1 MVSSICNGRL
11 LYLQREALLSI
22 MLRQEELNIILNE
35 QQVTFH
41 QKKVLIQ
48 RDAMPSIPI
57 EPNFATI
64 ITGIR
69 RCGKSTLLLQ
79 LLQAK
84 YAEAL
89 YLNFEDIRMVA
100 FEAGDFTRL
109 KQEIDRRGTRVLFF
123 DEIQLAPQWEVFAS
137 QLLRE
142 GYTVFITGSNASLLS
157 KELGTHLTGRHLS
170 MELFPFNYGE
180 FLRFKQLTAGVDS
193 LEAYLLSGGMPEYL
207 PNNNPLILGN
217 LLDDILVRDIAVR
230 HAVRDVASLKQLAIY
245 LLSNVGA
252 LASANKFAGLF
263 GIKSST
269 TILEFFNYFADAYLL
284 EFVPQFDYSLKSQAR
299 NPKKIYAID
308 NGLVDAVSTSAS
320 RNLGHRLE
328 NAVYL
333 HLRSRYPEIY
343 YFKEKGEC
351 DFVAFEKGQI
361 KQAIQ
366 VCYQVNDTNFKREY
380 DGLMQALDYF
390 QLDRGLIITADQSD
404 RFEQGGRQIDMVP
417 AHHFFNR
424 SSADADEAN

>member
-1 MVSSICNGRL
+1 M
-11 LYLQREALLSI
+11 LQI
-22 MLRQEELNIILNE
+22 YDIHMLRQEELKVILDE
-35 QQVTFH
+35 QQVSFR
-41 QKKVLIQ
+41 QKKDLIP
-48 RDAMPSIPI
+48 RDTMNSIPI

-79 LLQAK
+79 LLQSK
-84 YAEAL
+84 YRDAL

-109 KQEIDRRGTRVLFF
+109 KQEIDRRNIRVLFF
-123 DEIQLAPQWEVFAS
+123 DEIQLAPHWEIFAN

-170 MELFPFNYGE
+170 MELFPFSYGE
-180 FLRFKQLTAGVDS
+180 FLRFKHLPRDADS
-193 LEAYLLSGGMPEYL
+193 LQSYLYSGGMPEYL
-207 PNNNPLILGN
+207 HSNNPLVLGN

-245 LLSNVGA
+245 LLSNVGT
-252 LASANKFAGLF
+252 LASANRFTGLF

-269 TILEFFNYFADAYLL
+269 TILEYFNHFTDAYLM

-320 RNLGHRLE
+320 RNLGRRLE

-333 HLRSRYPEIY
+333 HLRARYPEIY

-351 DFVAFEKGQI
+351 DFVVFEKGQI

-366 VCYQVNDTNFKREY
+366 VCYHVDDTNFKREY
-380 DGLMQALDYF
+380 DGLLQALDHF
-390 QLDRGLIITADQSD
+390 KLDHGHIITADQSD
-404 RFEQGGRQIDMVP
+404 RFETAGRQIDMVP
-417 AHHFFNR
+417 AHHFFE
-424 SSADADEAN
+424 S

>member
-1 MVSSICNGRL
+1 
-11 LYLQREALLSI
+11 
-22 MLRQEELNIILNE
+22 MLRQEELKVILDE
-35 QQVTFH
+35 QQVSFR
-41 QKKVLIQ
+41 QKRDLIT
-48 RDAMPSIPI
+48 REAMNSIPI

-79 LLQAK
+79 LLQAN
-84 YAEAL
+84 YDDAL

-100 FEAGDFTRL
+100 FEAGDYARL
-109 KQEIDRRGTRVLFF
+109 KQEIDRRDIRVLFF
-123 DEIQLAPQWEVFAS
+123 DEIQLAPHWEIFVN

-142 GYTVFITGSNASLLS
+142 GYAVFITGSNASLLS

-170 MELFPFNYGE
+170 MELFPFSYGE
-180 FLRFKQLTAGVDS
+180 FLRFNHLSPNADS
-193 LEAYLLSGGMPEYL
+193 METYLYAGGMPEYL
-207 PNNNPLILGN
+207 HSGNALVLGS

-230 HAVRDVASLKQLAIY
+230 HAVRDVPSLKQLAIY
-245 LLSNVGA
+245 LLSNVGT
-252 LASANKFAGLF
+252 LVSANKFAGLF

-269 TILEFFNYFADAYLL
+269 TILEYFNYFADAYLL

-299 NPKKIYAID
+299 NPKKVYAMD

-333 HLRSRYPEIY
+333 HLRSRYSEIY
-343 YFKEKGEC
+343 YFKGKGEC

-380 DGLMQALDYF
+380 DGLLQALDYF
-390 QLDRGLIITADQSD
+390 KFDNGLIVTADQSD
-404 RFEQGGRQIDMVP
+404 RFETAGRRIDMIP
-417 AHHFFNR
+417 AHSFFE
-424 SSADADEAN
+424 S